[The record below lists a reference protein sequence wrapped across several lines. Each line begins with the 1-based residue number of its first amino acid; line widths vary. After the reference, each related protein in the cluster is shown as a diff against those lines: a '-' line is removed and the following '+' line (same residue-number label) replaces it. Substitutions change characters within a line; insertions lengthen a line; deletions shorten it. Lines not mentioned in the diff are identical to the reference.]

1 MVVSLHFESN
11 TFYSQKHTIKMK
23 KTLSFALVAAAML
36 IAGKAN
42 AQLNVHVGY
51 APQTYTATVGNSD
64 DKMELNGFFIGADF
78 NLPISGD
85 LKVDLGANLR
95 YNTKEES
102 NGTSILGVPISGKVT
117 NTQMLLDI
125 PILLNYGLELKRDV
139 RISAFVG
146 PTITYALS
154 GTTKSEG
161 SLGALSASDEY
172 DWYGDNSGRSRFDIA
187 ATFGLSVDFR
197 DFRLF
202 GGYNL
207 GLLDLAENE
216 NITIKG
222 NNWFVGFGYNL

>member
-51 APQTYTATVGNSD
+51 APQTYTTTATVL
-64 DKMELNGFFIGADF
+64 MESETSVSMNGFFVGADF

-95 YNTKEES
+95 YNTKSEES
-102 NGTSILGVPISGKVT
+102 AGVKST
-117 NTQMLLDI
+117 MTQMLVDVPVLF
-125 PILLNYGLELKRDV
+125 NYGLELKRDV

-154 GTTKSEG
+154 GNTKTEV
-161 SLGALSASDEY
+161 LSTSTDL
-172 DWYGDNSGRSRFDIA
+172 DWYGDNSGQNRFDLA

-207 GLLDLAENE
+207 GLLDLAEGD
-216 NITIKG
+216 ITTKG
-222 NNWFVGFGYNL
+222 RNWFIGFGYNL

>member
-51 APQTYTATVGNSD
+51 APQTYTTTTTVLSVESEASVS
-64 DKMELNGFFIGADF
+64 MNGFFIGADF

-95 YNTKEES
+95 YNTQSEETA
-102 NGTSILGVPISGKVT
+102 GIKTTS
-117 NTQMLLDI
+117 TQMLVDVPVLF
-125 PILLNYGLELKRDV
+125 NYGLELKRDV

-154 GTTKSEG
+154 GNDNKEV
-161 SLGALSASDEY
+161 LGVSTDF
-172 DWYGDNSGRSRFDIA
+172 DWYGDNSGRSRFDLA

-207 GLLDLAENE
+207 GLLDLAEGDY
-216 NITIKG
+216 ITTKG
-222 NNWFVGFGYNL
+222 RNWFIGLGYNL